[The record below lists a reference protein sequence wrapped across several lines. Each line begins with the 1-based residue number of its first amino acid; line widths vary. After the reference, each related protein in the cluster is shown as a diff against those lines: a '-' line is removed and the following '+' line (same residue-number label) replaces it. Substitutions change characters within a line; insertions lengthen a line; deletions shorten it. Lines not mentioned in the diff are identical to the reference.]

1 MGIKNIYS
9 KKLSQHYASISC
21 WKLNFYYVKTSL
33 YIALILKYKRNMD
46 LPKFNLSNEKLKI
59 INQFNSM
66 NLGDSNQLRRSKLI
80 KILQTDPNN

>member
-1 MGIKNIYS
+1 
-9 KKLSQHYASISC
+9 
-21 WKLNFYYVKTSL
+21 
-33 YIALILKYKRNMD
+33 MD

-80 KILQTDPNN
+80 KMLQTDPNN